1 MIKGIDISEHQKSI
15 DFQRVKA
22 AGIQF
27 VIPRE
32 GLRKRIDNYFLEY
45 VRKAK
50 EVGIAILGVYHFI
63 YTDGATPTEGAQSTI
78 ANLKKAGFDPADTW
92 IFADIEEDT
101 WEKNKQK
108 CTIERCTAYVKEYLD
123 TLKSAGC
130 KKLGIY
136 TNNDY
141 YLNYLDWGVLA
152 EYKSKVWL
160 ADYTGGPDRPC
171 VLQQTSDKGY
181 VDGINDT
188 VDTDLLIDESIA
200 EGIIDFKPAP
210 AAEEL
215 TAGVTADDVLAVFHS
230 WLGLKKSDLS
240 HMVILKIYNDFIR
253 SHPGTGRGYIVQPT
267 DQYCDTGFSAAFILL
282 NAVDLIGGVECGVEE
297 HVKIFQRAGIWE
309 EDGRK
314 TPIPGWGIV
323 YNWDDTTQ
331 PNDGYSD
338 HIGIV
343 YDVVDGMIYCY
354 ECNMSGGKV
363 GIRRVPVGYGCIRGF
378 VKPKYAQVASGS
390 TPAPATPAKP
400 VKQQDVT
407 VTGPTA
413 TVSYGSTGAKVK
425 TLQAA
430 LVALGH
436 TVDIDGEFGR
446 DTREKVRKLQAM
458 NRLDVD
464 GIVGPQTWGKIYSL
478 LTEDVRRL
486 SKTPMWTGEVTAS
499 ELNVRS
505 YASAHFYQVPG
516 WPVLGHGNK
525 IDVCATVIGPGGDS
539 WLYVRIAGGVFGFV
553 SAKYIKKA

>member
-1 MIKGIDISEHQKSI
+1 MLKGIDISKHQGSI
-15 DFQRVKA
+15 DFKRVKA
-22 AGIQF
+22 DGISF
-27 VIPRE
+27 VIIRE
-32 GLRKRIDNYFLEY
+32 GYRKVIDPRFLEY
-45 VRKAK
+45 VKGARAA
-50 EVGIAILGVYHFI
+50 GLPILGVYHFI
-63 YTDGATPTEGAQSTI
+63 YTDGATPTEGAKSTI
-78 ANLKKAGFDPADTW
+78 ANLKKAGFNPVDTW

-101 WEKNKQK
+101 WEKNKQE
-108 CTIERCTAYVKEYLD
+108 CTLELCTAYVKEYLD

-141 YLNYLDWGVLA
+141 YLNYLDWSILG

-181 VDGINDT
+181 VDGVNDT

-200 EGIIDFKPAP
+200 EGIIDFKQVP

-215 TAGVTADDVLAVFHS
+215 AAGVTANDVLAVYHS
-230 WLGLKKSDLS
+230 WLGLKKSDRS

-253 SHPGTGRGYIVQPT
+253 SHPGAGRGYIVQPT

-314 TPIPGWGIV
+314 TPHPGWGIV
-323 YNWDDTTQ
+323 YNWDDSTQ

-363 GIRRVPVGYGCIRGF
+363 GIRRIPVGYGCIRGF
-378 VKPKYAQVASGS
+378 VKPKYATGESTQSVSTQTPASGS
-390 TPAPATPAKP
+390 TAEYT
-400 VKQQDVT
+400 T
-407 VTGPTA
+407 VRR
-413 TVSYGSTGAKVK
+413 GSTGSAVR
-425 TLQAA
+425 TLQEM
-430 LVALGH
+430 LVKLGYSIA
-436 TVDIDGEFGR
+436 IDGDFGPA
-446 DTREKVRKLQAM
+446 TEKAVKGFQTVYGLE
-458 NRLDVD
+458 VD
-464 GIVGPQTWGKIYSL
+464 GIVGKMTWGKLYD
-478 LTEDVRRL
+478 LTEVKAATPSQDPKWIGSIVPPPLMVRTDPDPDADML
-486 SKTPMWTGEVTAS
+486 ST
-499 ELNVRS
+499 
-505 YASAHFYQVPG
+505 
-516 WPVLGHGNK
+516 WPYLGHGNLV
-525 IDVCATVIGPGGDS
+525 DVCDELTGKDGKR
-539 WLYVRIAGGVFGFV
+539 WYFVRIAGKHFGYV
-553 SAKYIKKA
+553 PGDCVETVT